1 MMDNINVNDLG
12 IIQAERAKEIKENEH
27 PALDAEGRVVMMQKR
42 LTIDEPPTPKNV
54 DPLR

>member
-1 MMDNINVNDLG
+1 MADINLNDLS
-12 IIQAERAKEIKENEH
+12 IIQGERAKEIKENEH
-27 PALDAEGRVVMMQKR
+27 PALDAEGRIVMMQKR

>member
-1 MMDNINVNDLG
+1 MDDINVNDLG
-12 IIQAERAKEIKENEH
+12 IIQGERAKEIKENEH

-42 LTIDEPPTPKNV
+42 LAIDEPPTPKNV